1 MDSYVVRIYRRNAS
15 EPEKAVGEVEIVDTR
30 EKLAFTDFREL
41 QEIMSLHQA
50 LGVEQRERTE

>member
-15 EPEKAVGEVEIVDTR
+15 EPDKAVGEVEIVDTR
-30 EKLAFTDFREL
+30 EKRAFTDFKEL

-50 LGVEQRERTE
+50 PAVERRERTE